1 MLHMINNKCKK
12 VALCR
17 TRSVTKSHN
26 IQDPTI
32 VSKNLKSVYTY
43 PKFKVLWINAT
54 FCADMNCRCLVVG
67 QVCGVVGAGVGRL
80 VVEVGY
86 GVAGALAA
94 HLAVG
99 GEHRGRVHLHPTVRA
114 RS

>member
-1 MLHMINNKCKK
+1 ML
-12 VALCR
+12 
-17 TRSVTKSHN
+17 
-26 IQDPTI
+26 
-32 VSKNLKSVYTY
+32 
-43 PKFKVLWINAT
+43 INAT
-54 FCADMNCRCLVVG
+54 VCVDMNSSCLVVG

-86 GVAGALAA
+86 SVAGALAA

-114 RS
+114 RRQILVTTEFAG